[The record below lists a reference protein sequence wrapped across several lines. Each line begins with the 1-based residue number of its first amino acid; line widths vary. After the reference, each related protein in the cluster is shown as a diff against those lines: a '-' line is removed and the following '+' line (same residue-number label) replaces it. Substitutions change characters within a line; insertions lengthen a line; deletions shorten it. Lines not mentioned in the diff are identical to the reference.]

1 MMPFADLTV
10 AQAIH
15 RATAEYHVSTRR
27 VLSVLEAVSARPS
40 GIGPMGI
47 PAQWLP
53 VLARAGFPKAE
64 VVGSPEWNVAAGTWI
79 LAVTRQGSDASRNQT
94 AAIAGMATTV
104 GPLAVSQLAQAINA
118 AASTYHLPAAFITAV
133 MLQESGGNPG
143 ARSPKGAMGL
153 MQLIPAT
160 AARYGVTNP
169 WSPRQSLM
177 GGAAYLAHLVREFNG
192 NPTLVLAGYN
202 AGGQAVRNAGYRI
215 PPYEQTQRYVPD
227 VLAIYRR
234 IQG

>member
-1 MMPFADLTV
+1 MMPIADLTV

-15 RATAEYHVSTRR
+15 RATAEYHVSTSR

-47 PAQWLP
+47 PAAWLP
-53 VLARAGFPKAE
+53 VLARAGFRKAE
-64 VVGSPEWNVAAGTWI
+64 VIGSPEWNVVAGTWI
-79 LAVTRQGSDASRNQT
+79 LSVTRSNAGRDQAAATPAVET
-94 AAIAGMATTV
+94 AA

-160 AARYGVTNP
+160 AARYGVSNP

-192 NPTLVLAGYN
+192 SPTLVLAGYN

-215 PPYEQTQRYVPD
+215 PPYEQTQRYVPA
-227 VLAIYRR
+227 VLSKYR
-234 IQG
+234 QLTDQ

>member
-1 MMPFADLTV
+1 MPFADLTV

-15 RATAEYHVSTRR
+15 RATAAYHVSTSR

-47 PAQWLP
+47 PAAWLP

-79 LAVTRQGSDASRNQT
+79 LATSRDGDASREKT
-94 AAIAGMATTV
+94 AATPAMETTA
-104 GPLAVSQLAQAINA
+104 GPLTVSQLAQAINA

-160 AARYGVTNP
+160 AARYSVSNP

-234 IQG
+234 MQG

>member
-1 MMPFADLTV
+1 MMPIADLTV

-15 RATAEYHVSTRR
+15 RATAEYHVSNSR
-27 VLSVLEAVSARPS
+27 VLSVLEAVSAWPS

-47 PAQWLP
+47 PAAWLP

-79 LAVTRQGSDASRNQT
+79 LATSRDGDASREKT
-94 AAIAGMATTV
+94 AATPAMETTA

-160 AARYGVTNP
+160 AARYGVSNP

-234 IQG
+234 MQG

>member
-1 MMPFADLTV
+1 MMPIADLTV

-15 RATAEYHVSTRR
+15 RATAEYHVSNSL
-27 VLSVLEAVSARPS
+27 VLSVLEAVSERPS

-47 PAQWLP
+47 PAAWLP
-53 VLARAGFPKAE
+53 VLARAGFPKAK
-64 VVGSPEWNVAAGTWI
+64 VIGSPEWNVVAGTWI
-79 LAVTRQGSDASRNQT
+79 LATSRDGDASREKT
-94 AAIAGMATTV
+94 AAIPAMETTA

-160 AARYGVTNP
+160 AARYGVSNP

-234 IQG
+234 MQG

>member
-1 MMPFADLTV
+1 MPIADLTV

-15 RATAEYHVSTRR
+15 RATAEYHVSTSR

-47 PAQWLP
+47 PAAWLP
-53 VLARAGFPKAE
+53 VLARAGFRKAE
-64 VVGSPEWNVAAGTWI
+64 VIGSPEWNVVAGTWI
-79 LAVTRQGSDASRNQT
+79 LSVTRSNAGRDQAAATPAVET
-94 AAIAGMATTV
+94 AA

-160 AARYGVTNP
+160 AARYGVSNP

-192 NPTLVLAGYN
+192 SPTLVLAGYN

-215 PPYEQTQRYVPD
+215 PPYEQTQRYVPA
-227 VLAIYRR
+227 VLSKYR
-234 IQG
+234 QLTDQ

>member
-1 MMPFADLTV
+1 MMPIADLTV

-15 RATAEYHVSTRR
+15 RATAEYHVSTSR
-27 VLSVLEAVSARPS
+27 VLSVLEVVSARPS

-47 PAQWLP
+47 PAAWLP
-53 VLARAGFPKAE
+53 VLARAGFPKAK
-64 VVGSPEWNVAAGTWI
+64 VIGSPEWNVAAGTWI
-79 LAVTRQGSDASRNQT
+79 LAVSRDGEASRNQT
-94 AAIAGMATTV
+94 AATPAMETTAG
-104 GPLAVSQLAQAINA
+104 LVSQLAQAINV

-160 AARYGVTNP
+160 AARYGVSNP

-227 VLAIYRR
+227 VLTIYHHLER
-234 IQG
+234 

>member
-1 MMPFADLTV
+1 MMPIADLTV

-15 RATAEYHVSTRR
+15 RATAKYHVSTSR

-47 PAQWLP
+47 PAAWLP
-53 VLARAGFPKAE
+53 VLARAGFSKAE
-64 VVGSPEWNVAAGTWI
+64 VIGIPEWNVVAGTWI
-79 LAVTRQGSDASRNQT
+79 LAVTRGRDAGRDQT
-94 AAIAGMATTV
+94 AATPAMGTST
-104 GPLAVSQLAQAINA
+104 GPLPITRLAQAINA
-118 AASTYHLPAAFITAV
+118 AASAYHLPAAFITAV

-160 AARYGVTNP
+160 AARYGVSNP

-192 NPTLVLAGYN
+192 KPTLVLAGYN

-215 PPYEQTQRYVPD
+215 PPYEQTRQYVPA
-227 VLAIYRR
+227 VLSKY
-234 IQG
+234 QQLTDQ